1 MITLGVNISNYLLN
15 LFGKEYLDRYREYIE
30 TDPTYFLRISP
41 FEDET
46 GIVDSLKKY
55 GVELEPIEKIPLA
68 YKIISGY
75 SFAGKTLEFALGKYY
90 IQSLS
95 SMIPPLVLAPTEND
109 VVLDLCA
116 APGSKSTQLSEL
128 MRNKGTLYSNEISVK
143 RLASLVHN
151 FEKMRA
157 TNVGVIQY
165 KGELLSKVYENYFDK
180 ILVDAPC
187 SALGIVQ
194 KKGEVSNWW
203 NEKQMSKIAE
213 LQLRLLISAIKM
225 ARVGGEIVYST
236 CTLTVEENEY
246 VINKV
251 LEKYP
256 VEILDVELPVKSVDG
271 LTEIFGKEL
280 NPEVRKSRRIIPWEI
295 DSEGFFIAKLK
306 KTGKTEPTRK
316 DRYKHK
322 DVKILSANNSVV
334 KETLRKVEDRFG
346 VPFDELKKYK
356 YILNGKDIF
365 FIGADWSEETIE
377 VFNRIGLKFGR
388 FDKRGNPQLTS
399 QAAQLF
405 GKLITKNLIELK
417 KKEDAEVYFG
427 GGKIRG
433 YETSAGQKIVK
444 YKNYVLGAAI
454 AVEDGLKS
462 QFPRSL
468 RTGNIIIKE

>member
-1 MITLGVNISNYLLN
+1 MIALGVNISNYLLN

-30 TDPTYFLRISP
+30 NDPTYFLRISP
-41 FEDET
+41 FEDESK
-46 GIVDSLKKY
+46 IINSLKKY
-55 GVELEPIEKIPLA
+55 GVELEPIANIPLS
-68 YKIISGY
+68 YKIVSGY
-75 SFAGKTLEFALGKYY
+75 SSVGKTLDFALGKYY

-95 SMIPPLVLAPTEND
+95 SMIPPLILAPTEND

-128 MRNKGTLYSNEISVK
+128 MKNRGTLYSNEISIK

-194 KKGEVSNWW
+194 KKGEVSQWW
-203 NEKQMSKIAE
+203 NEKQMNKIAE

-225 ARVGGEIVYST
+225 TRVGGEIVYST

-246 VINKV
+246 VVNKM

-256 VEILDVELPVKSVDG
+256 VEIMDVELPVKSVEG
-271 LTEIFGKEL
+271 LTTVFGKEL
-280 NPEVRKSRRIIPWEI
+280 NADVGKARRIIPWEI
-295 DSEGFFIAKLK
+295 NSEGFFIAKFK
-306 KTGKTEPTRK
+306 KIDKTAPTRK

-322 DVKILSANNSVV
+322 DVKILSANNPVV
-334 KETLRKVEDRFG
+334 KETLFKVEDRFG
-346 VPFDELKKYK
+346 IPFERLKEYK

-365 FIGADWSEETIE
+365 FVGADWKEETIE

-388 FDKRGNPQLTS
+388 FDKRGYPQLTS

-405 GKLITKNLIELK
+405 GNSITENLIELK
-417 KKEDAEVYFG
+417 SKEDVEVYFS

-433 YETSAGQKIVK
+433 YETSFGQKIVK
-444 YKNYVLGAAI
+444 YKDNILGAAV

-468 RTGNIIIKE
+468 RTGNITIL

>member
-1 MITLGVNISNYLLN
+1 MITLSDKISDYLLN
-15 LFGKEYLDRYREYIE
+15 LFGEEYLEKYKEYIG
-30 TDPTYFLRISP
+30 TDADYYLRISP
-41 FEDET
+41 FEDEAKVVT
-46 GIVDSLKKY
+46 SLKEY
-55 GVELEPIEKIPLA
+55 DVELEPVANIPLS
-68 YKIISGY
+68 YKIVSGY

-95 SMIPPLVLAPTEND
+95 SMIPPLVLAPGEND

-128 MRNKGTLYSNEISVK
+128 MQNKGTLYSNEISIK

-157 TNVGVIQY
+157 ANVGVIQY

-194 KKGEVSNWW
+194 RKGEVSNWW
-203 NEKQMSKIAE
+203 NEKQMNKIAA

-271 LTEIFGKEL
+271 LTNIFGKEL
-280 NPEVRKSRRIIPWEI
+280 NPEVSKCRRIIPWEI
-295 DSEGFFIAKLK
+295 NSEGFFIAKLRK
-306 KTGKTEPTRK
+306 IDETEPTRK

-322 DVKILSANNSVV
+322 DVKILSANNGLV
-334 KETLRKVEDRFG
+334 KEALRKVEYHFG
-346 VPFDELKKYK
+346 VPFEHLKNYK
-356 YILNGKDIF
+356 YIVNGKDIF
-365 FIGADWSEETIE
+365 FIHSEWKEETIE

-388 FDKRGNPQLTS
+388 FDKYGNPQLTS

-405 GKLITKNLIELK
+405 GKLITKNLVELT
-417 KKEDAEVYFG
+417 KKEDVEVYFA

-433 YETSAGQKIVK
+433 LEKSSGQKIVK
-444 YKNYVLGAAI
+444 YKDYILGAAI

-468 RTGNIIIKE
+468 RTGNIIIL